1 MKRARRFRREGK
13 RAERASMYEIQ
24 REATGGSAMAATAQE
39 LLDQIASE
47 VRSCTKCDLCKGTK
61 NGVPGEGS
69 ATAEVLFIGEGP
81 GFHEDRQGRPFVG
94 PAGQFLNE
102 LLASVGLDRSTAFIT
117 NVVKHRP
124 PENRDPLPDEIAA
137 CSDYLTRQIAAIN
150 PKVIVTLGR
159 FSMARFF
166 PGAKISAIHGRAK
179 LIDGRVIVAMY
190 HPAAAL
196 HQNSLRQTVEEDFR
210 RAIPAALAEARRL
223 AAAGKIVA
231 SSPTDEK
238 DSDTPPPQQL
248 SLF

>member
-1 MKRARRFRREGK
+1 
-13 RAERASMYEIQ
+13 
-24 REATGGSAMAATAQE
+24 MAATAKE
-39 LLDQIASE
+39 ILDQIAAE
-47 VRSCTKCDLCKGTK
+47 VRVCTKCDLYKGTK

-69 ATAEVLFIGEGP
+69 PEAEVLFIGEGP

-102 LLASVGLDRSTAFIT
+102 LLASIGLDRSSVFIA

-124 PENRDPLPDEIAA
+124 PENRDPMPNEIAA

-166 PGAKISAIHGRAK
+166 PGAKISAIHGKAK
-179 LIDGRVIVAMY
+179 LIDGRIVVAMY

-196 HQNSLRQTVEEDFR
+196 HQQTKRQTVEEDFR
-210 RAIPAALAEARRL
+210 QAIPAALAEARRL
-223 AAAGKIVA
+223 AAEGKLA
-231 SSPTDEK
+231 AKPSTSSGEDEDK
-238 DSDTPPPQQL
+238 DNQPPQQL

>member
-1 MKRARRFRREGK
+1 
-13 RAERASMYEIQ
+13 
-24 REATGGSAMAATAQE
+24 MAATAQE
-39 LLDQIASE
+39 LLDQIATE

-69 ATAEVLFIGEGP
+69 VSAEVLFIGEGP

-102 LLASVGLDRSTAFIT
+102 LLASIGLDRSTVFIT

-137 CSDYLTRQIAAIN
+137 CSDYLTRQIAALN

-159 FSMARFF
+159 YSMARFF

-179 LIDGRVIVAMY
+179 LIDGRIVVAMF

-196 HQNSLRQTVEEDFR
+196 HQQSLRQTVEEDFR

-223 AAAGKIVA
+223 AAEGKLA
-231 SSPTDEK
+231 TASPTSDDEK
-238 DSDTPPPQQL
+238 GDEPPPQQL

>member
-1 MKRARRFRREGK
+1 
-13 RAERASMYEIQ
+13 
-24 REATGGSAMAATAQE
+24 MAATAQE
-39 LLDQIASE
+39 ILDQIATE
-47 VRSCTKCDLCKGTK
+47 VRRCTKCELCKGTK

-69 ATAEVLFIGEGP
+69 ASAEVLFIGEGP

-102 LLASVGLDRSTAFIT
+102 LLSSIGLDRSTVFIT

-124 PENRDPLPDEIAA
+124 PDNRDPLPDEIAA
-137 CSDYLTRQIAAIN
+137 CSDYLTRQIAALN

-179 LIDGRVIVAMY
+179 LIDGRIVVAMF

-196 HQNSLRQTVEEDFR
+196 HQQSLRQTVEEDFR

-223 AAAGKIVA
+223 AAEGKLAAASQAGD
-231 SSPTDEK
+231 DEK
-238 DSDTPPPQQL
+238 GDEPPPQQL